1 LGGLVVLDRVTVGC
15 SQNVL
20 GHDKKKRGGLKKCKE
35 VFKKKQ
41 KEKEK
46 VVKKRI
52 KNIYKKKNVGEM
64 GGTNDD
70 KSL

>member
-35 VFKKKQ
+35 VFQ
-41 KEKEK
+41 
-46 VVKKRI
+46 KKR
-52 KNIYKKKNVGEM
+52 KRKRKGSEKKGLKIYIRKKMWGRW
-64 GGTNDD
+64 GGY
-70 KSL
+70 K